1 MENTAPLFN
10 AWLDDFFTAY
20 YRRRPVN
27 ATFIGEHAYDH
38 TLPDFSEQGARDTL
52 SEMENLL
59 GRLRSLPLE
68 TLTSAERLD
77 RALAEGFLRIQSWEY
92 RSKHFQRGNPS
103 TYTGEAIFGV
113 LSLFLSPF
121 APLSERVEAA
131 IARLEAIPGFLQ
143 QAQTNLRQAPPAWTA
158 RAMRECQGAQAFL
171 SEGVRWLVQEE
182 GVQNP
187 GFQVA
192 VEKAAAAFERF
203 RAFLERE
210 LSQNRNSDVACGT
223 ETFDLLMRWGHF
235 VELDAEEIVAYAS
248 QELEK
253 ARAYLLEHAKDFG
266 AGNPAAALAQ
276 LSDLHPNTAGY
287 LERYEEFWQAA
298 RIAGQAHELLT
309 WPDFPIQY
317 VLQPPWARKAAPYL
331 YFLFYRAPAA
341 FHRPPVHSYLV
352 TPIEADMPAEEQE
365 RLLRLNNDSVIKLNH
380 VVHHGSIGH
389 HVQNWNAYRS
399 ASRIG
404 QIAAVDCASRI
415 AMFCAGT
422 MAEGWAVYATDL
434 MAEIGFMTPLEHYA
448 EYQTRCR
455 MSARAVVDVR
465 LHQGHFSLEQAARFY
480 QEQAAMSPAAAQGEA
495 VKNSMF
501 PGAAMIYLIGCDRIH
516 RLRRSLE
523 TRQGSRFSLRQF
535 HDRFLSFGSV
545 PVELAAQE
553 MEREIEHA

>member
-10 AWLDDFFTAY
+10 AWLEDFFAAY

-38 TLPDFSEQGARDTL
+38 ALPDFTEQGVGDTL
-52 SEMENLL
+52 GEMETLL
-59 GRLRSLPLE
+59 RRLQTLPPE

-77 RALAEGFLRIQSWEY
+77 RSLAEGFLRIQGWEY
-92 RSKHFQRGNPS
+92 RSNHFQGGNPS

-131 IARLEAIPGFLQ
+131 TARLEAVPAFLQ
-143 QAQTNLRQAPPAWTA
+143 QAQKNLKRAHPAWTA
-158 RAMRECQGAQAFL
+158 RAVRECHGAQAFL
-171 SEGVRWLVQEE
+171 DEGVQWLVQEE
-182 GVQNP
+182 GIQNT
-187 GFQVA
+187 GFQTAVA
-192 VEKAAAAFERF
+192 HAAAAFDRF
-203 RAFLERE
+203 QEYLERE
-210 LSQNRNSDVACGT
+210 LSQDPNLEVACGA
-223 ETFDLLMRWGHF
+223 EAFDLLIRWGHF
-235 VELDAEEIVAYAS
+235 IDLDAEEIAAYAS
-248 QELEK
+248 QELET
-253 ARAYLLEHAKDFG
+253 ARAYLLEHAKDFE
-266 AGNPAAALAQ
+266 AVDPAAALAQ
-276 LSDLHPNTAGY
+276 LSDLHPNAAGY
-287 LERYEEFWQAA
+287 LPRFEELWQAA
-298 RIAGQAHELLT
+298 RAASEDHALLT
-309 WPDFPIQY
+309 WPDFPIHY
-317 VLQPPWARKAAPYL
+317 MPQPRWARRAAPSL

-341 FHRPPVHSYLV
+341 FHRPPAHAYLV
-352 TPIEADMPAEEQE
+352 TPIEADLPVEEQE
-365 RLLRLNNDSVIKLNH
+365 QLLRLNNDSVIKLNH

-389 HVQNWNAYRS
+389 HVQNWNAYRA

-434 MAEIGFMTPLEHYA
+434 MAEIGFLTPLEAYA
-448 EYQTRCR
+448 EYQSRCR

-465 LHQGHFSLEQAARFY
+465 LHQGRFNLEQAAGFY
-480 QEQAAMSPAAAQGEA
+480 QEQAGMSPAAAQGEA

-501 PGAAMIYLIGCDRIH
+501 PGAAMMYLVGCDRIH
-516 RLRRSLE
+516 RLRRTLE
-523 TRQGSRFSLRQF
+523 TRQGGRFDLRQF

-545 PVELAAQE
+545 PVELAARE